1 MTASSVA
8 PWTTTA
14 FIPRY
19 PPAIPLRAA
28 FFLR

>member
-1 MTASSVA
+1 MAALSVA
-8 PWTTTA
+8 PRTTRA